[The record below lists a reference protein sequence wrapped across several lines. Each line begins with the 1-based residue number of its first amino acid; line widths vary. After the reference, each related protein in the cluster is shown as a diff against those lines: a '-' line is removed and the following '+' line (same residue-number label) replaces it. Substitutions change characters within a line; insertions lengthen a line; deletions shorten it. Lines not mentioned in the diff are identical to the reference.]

1 MYRWNLKTHC
11 SHFHTFLYLQWHR
24 SREHPCVDP
33 PGNIHPDFLMSACP
47 SHTKHKMYFSDSGL
61 LRILR
66 LMKQSTKFSHF
77 VLTAVNFPQTL
88 GLSRYSLGLG
98 RNQWEKSSTKS
109 CYNYDAFESYGNRK
123 RLREISASIAPW
135 ALERSKENPVTSEG
149 ATVSWAVNYCKKFPA
164 LAHADFQKI
173 DVRSCKSIYTFQKC

>member
-1 MYRWNLKTHC
+1 MRIDYILATNRKKVSFVSTRGSNYDQDFPHNSSSPITCQTLDRRNTYFSEHSNWLWNTYRWNLKTHC
-11 SHFHTFLYLQWHR
+11 SHFHTLLYLQWHR

-66 LMKQSTKFSHF
+66 LIKQSTKFSHF

-88 GLSRYSLGLG
+88 GLSRYSRGI
-98 RNQWEKSSTKS
+98 RPEPV
-109 CYNYDAFESYGNRK
+109 RK
-123 RLREISASIAPW
+123 
-135 ALERSKENPVTSEG
+135 V
-149 ATVSWAVNYCKKFPA
+149 
-164 LAHADFQKI
+164 I
-173 DVRSCKSIYTFQKC
+173 D